1 MKNSPTPNMKQI
13 LLILALVGCGEIM
26 QTATEEPVMDL
37 SIKEEV
43 GGTYE
48 LKSSTRHSGK
58 MVRFVFA
65 DNGAVEEFVNGEK
78 GNEYDLGGMQPEVS
92 IMHTVNQGILFF
104 RKNPDG
110 SLTHIANHDNNGTR
124 IDLPKD
130 KQDTYK
136 KIKKSNY
143 LKQENK

>member
-1 MKNSPTPNMKQI
+1 MKTLIPI
-13 LLILALVGCGEIM
+13 LIGLLVVGCGKIM
-26 QTATEEPVMDL
+26 QTAIEEPVMDL

-48 LKSSTRHSGK
+48 LKSSTRHLGK

-78 GNEYDLGGMQPEVS
+78 DSEYDLGGMRPEVS
-92 IMHTVNQGILFF
+92 IMHTVNKGILFF

-110 SLTHIANHDNNGTR
+110 SLTHISNHDNNGTR

-130 KQDTYK
+130 KQETYK
-136 KIKKSNY
+136 KIKSEPKETPS
-143 LKQENK
+143 KTGIK

>member
-1 MKNSPTPNMKQI
+1 MKVLIPI
-13 LLILALVGCGEIM
+13 LIGLLVVGCGEIM
-26 QTATEEPVMDL
+26 QTAIEEPVMDL

-48 LKSSTRHSGK
+48 LKSSTRHLGK

-92 IMHTVNQGILFF
+92 IMHTANQSILFF

-110 SLTHIANHDNNGTR
+110 SLTHIAY
-124 IDLPKD
+124 KD
-130 KQDTYK
+130 PYRRPQIESLRTNY
-136 KIKKSNY
+136 KKSNSSCTILSSRKPNIY
-143 LKQENK
+143 

>member
-1 MKNSPTPNMKQI
+1 MKQI
-13 LLILALVGCGEIM
+13 LLICAAAALVGCAD
-26 QTATEEPVMDL
+26 ATEEPVMDL

-65 DNGAVEEFVNGEK
+65 DDGTVEEYANNQK
-78 GNEYDLGGMQPEVS
+78 NSEYHLAGLRPEIS
-92 IMHTVNQGILFF
+92 ITHTANQSILFF

-110 SLTHIANHDNNGTR
+110 SLTHVANRDKNKTR

-130 KQDTYK
+130 KQETYK
-136 KIKKSNY
+136 KTKFRHR
-143 LKQENK
+143 